1 MSALVLAA
9 IDLAHPVHHATILQ
23 KAARMAEV
31 EEAGIAVV
39 TVIPDFGM
47 SIVGSFFEEG
57 AEQKALND
65 AGESLHAA
73 TNQVLGAEV
82 SARINHIVR
91 HGTAY
96 EQILD
101 AATKHGATLIIMGA
115 HRPNFKDYLIGP
127 NAARVVRHSKC
138 SVLVLRD

>member
-1 MSALVLAA
+1 MSALVLTA
-9 IDLAHPVHHATILQ
+9 IDLAHPTHHATILQ

-31 EEAGIAVV
+31 EGAAIAVV

-47 SIVGSFFEEG
+47 SIVGSFFEDG
-57 AEQKALND
+57 AEQKALNE
-65 AGESLHAA
+65 AGDSLHAITA
-73 TNQVLGAEV
+73 EVFGAET
-82 SARINHIVR
+82 SAQVKHIVR

-101 AATKHGATLIIMGA
+101 AATKHEATLIIMGA
-115 HRPNFKDYLIGP
+115 HRPNFQDYLIGP

>member
-9 IDLAHPVHHATILQ
+9 LDLAHPEHHAPILL
-23 KAARMAEV
+23 KAAQMAKAEG
-31 EEAGIAVV
+31 AGIAAI

-47 SIVGSFFEEG
+47 SIVGSFFEDG
-57 AEQKALND
+57 AEQKALNA
-65 AGESLHAA
+65 AGVSLHAV
-73 TNQVLGAEV
+73 TQEVLGKEL
-82 SARINHIVR
+82 SADVRHIVR

-101 AATKHGATLIIMGA
+101 AAAKHGVTLIIMAA
-115 HRPNFKDYLIGP
+115 HRPNFQDYLIGP